1 MRLPASLSFSY
12 AVQAADLLPVGGQA
26 ASCAPAGGEAAGLV
40 SSKTSGPSFLDVGFS
55 QKLVM
60 ERRVKRLRRQVW
72 AGGHLQRFGA
82 PNGVR
87 ENVWFVTLTYR
98 GVHDW
103 QPRHISKCLKAARRW
118 CHLRGVPFR
127 YLWVA
132 ELQQRGALHYHLAIW
147 LPKRLQLPMFDKQG
161 WWPHGMTQ
169 RVIAKNAVGY
179 LMKYLSKISPF
190 HQFPKGVRLY
200 GLGGLTQQA
209 RSICSW
215 LNLPSW
221 CKQRFGV
228 GELQTMAGCRVVR
241 ATGEI
246 LEAMYRRVFHP
257 SGMRL
262 YPNGPLPARWSDGPY
277 SSIDCAALHAGSS

>member
-1 MRLPASLSFSY
+1 MRLSASPSSFPSEQSAVLTPAGE
-12 AVQAADLLPVGGQA
+12 QAAR
-26 ASCAPAGGEAAGLV
+26 CAPSGGEAAGLV
-40 SSKTSGPSFLDVGFS
+40 SSKTSDPAFLDIGFS
-55 QKLVM
+55 RNLVM

-72 AGGHLQRFGA
+72 AGGHLQRFGT
-82 PNGVR
+82 PNGMR

-98 GVHDW
+98 GVDDW
-103 QPRHISKCLKAARRW
+103 QPRHISKCLKTARRW
-118 CHLRGVPFR
+118 CQLRRVPFR

-161 WWPHGMTQ
+161 WWPHGMTH
-169 RVIAKNAVGY
+169 RVIARNAVGY

-228 GELQTMAGCRVVR
+228 GDLKTVAGRRVVR

-246 LEAMYRRVFHP
+246 LETMYRRVFQP
-257 SGMRL
+257 AGMRL
-262 YPNGPLPARWSDGPY
+262 YPNGPLPARWADGPY
-277 SSIDCAALHAGSS
+277 SSIDCVSLHAGAS

>member
-1 MRLPASLSFSY
+1 VDPSIRISSS
-12 AVQAADLLPVGGQA
+12 AAAWPSVRGLA
-26 ASCAPAGGEAAGLV
+26 AGGEAAGLV
-40 SSKTSGPSFLDVGFS
+40 SYKTSGPPFLDISFAPDIV
-55 QKLVM
+55 K
-60 ERRVKRLRRQVW
+60 ERRVNKLRRQVW
-72 AGGHLQRFGA
+72 ACGHLQRFATPKGF
-82 PNGVR
+82 R

-98 GVHDW
+98 GVDDW
-103 QPRHISKCLKAARRW
+103 RPGHISRCYRALRKW
-118 CHLRGVPFR
+118 CRKLGVPFR

-132 ELQQRGALHYHLAIW
+132 ELQKRGALHYHVAIW
-147 LPKRLQLPMFDKQG
+147 LPKRIQLPKFDKQG

-190 HQFPKGVRLY
+190 HTFPKGVRIH
-200 GLGGLTQQA
+200 GFGGLTQQA
-209 RSICSW
+209 RGICSW

-228 GELQTMAGCRVVR
+228 GELQTVAGRRVVR

-246 LEAMYRRVFHP
+246 LEAMYPRVIQP

-262 YPNGPLPARWSDGPY
+262 YANGPIPERWADGPY
-277 SSIDCAALHAGSS
+277 SSIDRFVGAAGTT

>member
-1 MRLPASLSFSY
+1 MRSSASPSFFSSEQSAALPPAG
-12 AVQAADLLPVGGQA
+12 VQAGR
-26 ASCAPAGGEAAGLV
+26 CAPAGGEAAGLV
-40 SSKTSGPSFLDVGFS
+40 SSKTSGPSFLEVSFS
-55 QKLVM
+55 RKLVM

-72 AGGHLQRFGA
+72 AAGHLQRFRTPKGM
-82 PNGVR
+82 R

-190 HQFPKGVRLY
+190 HEFPKGVRLY

-221 CKQRFGV
+221 CRQRFGV
-228 GELQTMAGCRVVR
+228 GELKTVAGRRVVR

-246 LEAMYRRVFHP
+246 LEALYRRVFQP

-262 YPNGPLPARWSDGPY
+262 YPNGPLPARWADGPY
-277 SSIDCAALHAGSS
+277 SSVDSAAIQAGAP